1 MAMNP
6 QFWRGKRVF
15 LTGHTGFKG
24 AWLSLWLQSAGAV
37 VRGYSLAPPTQ
48 PSLFEKARVADGMES
63 VLGDIREYSALHG
76 SLAAFAPDVV
86 IHMAAQ
92 SLVRLSYVEPLQTY
106 STNVMGTANILEAVR
121 QAKGVRA
128 VLIVTSDKCY
138 RNENV
143 HGRFQEDAPLG
154 GFDPY
159 SSSKGAAELVT
170 AAYRDSF
177 FSPAKHAQHGTSVA
191 SARAGNVIG
200 GGDWA
205 ADRLLPDLMRGFAR
219 GEAVVLRNPDAIR
232 PWQHVLEPLSGYLLL
247 LERMFAN
254 GTEFAQAWNFGPEEA
269 DERPVS
275 WVADQAAK
283 EWGTGASW
291 KLDSAP
297 QPHEAPNL
305 RLDCAKVR
313 QHLGWKPRLSLPDA
327 LQWTVQWHKSAS
339 AGRAPRAM
347 CDEQIR
353 AYQGRAG
360 EASPSPELSLM
371 KGKS

>member
-1 MAMNP
+1 MNA

-15 LTGHTGFKG
+15 ITGHTGFKG
-24 AWLSLWLQSAGAV
+24 AWLSLWMQSAGAV
-37 VRGYSLAPPTQ
+37 VRGYSLEPPTQ
-48 PSLFEKARVADGMES
+48 PNLFEGALVANGMES
-63 VLGDIREYSALHG
+63 VTGDIREFSSLHG
-76 SLAAFAPDVV
+76 SLAAFAPEVV

-92 SLVRLSYVEPLQTY
+92 SLVRRSYAEPLETY
-106 STNVMGTANILEAVR
+106 STNVMGTANMLEAVR

-138 RNENV
+138 RNESA
-143 HGRFQEDAPLG
+143 HARFNEDASLG

-170 AAYRDSF
+170 AAYRSSF
-177 FSPAKHAQHGTSVA
+177 FSPEKYAQRGTSVA

-205 ADRLLPDLMRGFAR
+205 VDRLLPDLIRGFSR
-219 GEAVVLRNPDAIR
+219 GESVVLRNPDAIR

-247 LERMFAN
+247 LENMFDK
-254 GTEFAQAWNFGPEEA
+254 GVEFAQAWNFGPEKA
-269 DERPVS
+269 DERPVA

-283 EWGTGASW
+283 EWGGGASW
-291 KLDSAP
+291 KLDSTP
-297 QPHEAPNL
+297 QPHEAPTL
-305 RLDCAKVR
+305 RLDCAKAHK
-313 QHLGWKPRLSLPDA
+313 HLGWTPRLSLQDA
-327 LQWTVQWHKSAS
+327 LRWTVQWHKSVI
-339 AGRAPRAM
+339 AGREAREV

-353 AYQGRAG
+353 AYQERAG
-360 EASPSPELSLM
+360 EEKTSPSPELSVM